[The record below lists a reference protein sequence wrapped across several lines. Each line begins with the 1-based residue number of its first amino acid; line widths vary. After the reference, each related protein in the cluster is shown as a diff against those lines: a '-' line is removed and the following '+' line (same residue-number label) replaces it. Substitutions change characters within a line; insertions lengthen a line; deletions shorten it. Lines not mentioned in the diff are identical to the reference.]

1 MPGVPAS
8 RQGHQGQLEYRAPR
22 GAADGLSLPLIWNT
36 AFMSLNDEMHSV
48 EELLDTALELFME
61 LASDNLPEQ
70 EIVRF
75 NQEFNDRGLLAE
87 TDPADDWA
95 ADVGFEVSDADYAEI
110 WVGLCNEQEEY
121 EHLFARMLLSRRVD
135 EKFCHIEWLPQ

>member
-1 MPGVPAS
+1 MPGAEAS
-8 RQGHQGQLEYRAPR
+8 RQGVRGQLEYCPPL
-22 GAADGLSLPLIWNT
+22 GPADGTYPPFIWNT
-36 AFMSLNDEMHSV
+36 GLMSLNDEMHSV

-70 EIVRF
+70 EIALF
-75 NQEFNDRGLLAE
+75 NQAFNDRGLLAE
-87 TDPADDWA
+87 TDPADDWE
-95 ADVGFEVSDADYAEI
+95 ADVGFAVSDTEYAEI
-110 WVGLCNEQEEY
+110 WVGLGNAEQEY

>member
-1 MPGVPAS
+1 
-8 RQGHQGQLEYRAPR
+8 
-22 GAADGLSLPLIWNT
+22 
-36 AFMSLNDEMHSV
+36 MSLNDEMHSV

-110 WVGLCNEQEEY
+110 WVGLATNKKSTSTCLPACCSPAASTRSSATSNGCPNNSG
-121 EHLFARMLLSRRVD
+121 SR
-135 EKFCHIEWLPQ
+135 

>member
-1 MPGVPAS
+1 
-8 RQGHQGQLEYRAPR
+8 
-22 GAADGLSLPLIWNT
+22 
-36 AFMSLNDEMHSV
+36 MSLNDEMHSV

-110 WVGLCNEQEEY
+110 WVGLGNEQEEY
-121 EHLFARMLLSRRVD
+121 EHLFARMLLSRRID

>member
-1 MPGVPAS
+1 
-8 RQGHQGQLEYRAPR
+8 
-22 GAADGLSLPLIWNT
+22 
-36 AFMSLNDEMHSV
+36 MSLNDEMHSV

-70 EIVRF
+70 EIALF
-75 NQEFNDRGLLAE
+75 NQAFNDRGLLAE
-87 TDPADDWA
+87 TDPADDWE
-95 ADVGFEVSDADYAEI
+95 ADVGFAVSDAEYAEI
-110 WVGLCNEQEEY
+110 WVGLGNAEQDY

>member
-1 MPGVPAS
+1 
-8 RQGHQGQLEYRAPR
+8 
-22 GAADGLSLPLIWNT
+22 
-36 AFMSLNDEMHSV
+36 MSMNDEMHSV

-70 EIVRF
+70 EIARF

-87 TDPADDWA
+87 TDPADDWE
-95 ADVGFEVSDADYAEI
+95 ADVGFAVSDTDYAEI
-110 WVGLCNEQEEY
+110 WVGLGNEEQEY
-121 EHLFARMLLSRRVD
+121 EPLFARMLLSRRVD

>member
-1 MPGVPAS
+1 
-8 RQGHQGQLEYRAPR
+8 
-22 GAADGLSLPLIWNT
+22 
-36 AFMSLNDEMHSV
+36 MSLNDEMHSV

-110 WVGLCNEQEEY
+110 WVGLGNEQEEY
-121 EHLFARMLLSRRVD
+121 EHLFARMLLSRDVYKRQHMPRPRREQDLRCLLYTSRCV
-135 EKFCHIEWLPQ
+135 